1 MAEFNLLLYSID
13 NNDNNNNKD
22 IHIST
27 LKYLVISSNCKLPYI
42 SGKISDIGRILF
54 LP

>member
-1 MAEFNLLLYSID
+1 MVEFNLLLYSID
-13 NNDNNNNKD
+13 NNNNNNED